1 MMLKVKNNQ
10 GTTLL
15 ELIISL
21 AILGILVSSF
31 LGIQVSFGKYNQI
44 SSLNLKAGL
53 YAGNLYEKAKGMSVP
68 ELSELASTG
77 IIVNDDIEYVI
88 ETERYNNHT
97 MNSSQIDLVI
107 NTDKTANYNCYGYG
121 DSILEYFTLSG
132 QGSLRID
139 IYSDQYRTTIS
150 FTDANGEQSGYQFIT
165 ENLVQT
171 INIFVNPNE
180 EVKQIIHINIMD
192 NSERDLQLYVYEYPT
207 YEGNTTIQ
215 YNDQFIS
222 TRNLNHPFKEN
233 NISIYS
239 RKTKTIKRLP
249 IYLKIMA
256 FQQDREKPICQRQ
269 GIIWI
274 KP

>member
-132 QGSLRID
+132 QG
-139 IYSDQYRTTIS
+139 
-150 FTDANGEQSGYQFIT
+150 
-165 ENLVQT
+165 
-171 INIFVNPNE
+171 
-180 EVKQIIHINIMD
+180 
-192 NSERDLQLYVYEYPT
+192 
-207 YEGNTTIQ
+207 
-215 YNDQFIS
+215 
-222 TRNLNHPFKEN
+222 
-233 NISIYS
+233 
-239 RKTKTIKRLP
+239 
-249 IYLKIMA
+249 
-256 FQQDREKPICQRQ
+256 
-269 GIIWI
+269 
-274 KP
+274 